1 MNDRISCGIM
11 RFRRSICGFGEIVR
25 PPREKFGR
33 IDDPVPLYT
42 VQPHG
47 GELASTLMLNRRKR
61 AEVTGVLVKEPV
73 QPISAED
80 NFALAA

>member
-1 MNDRISCGIM
+1 MNDRIFCGIV
-11 RFRRSICGFGEIVR
+11 RFGRSTCGYGEIVR
-25 PPREKFGR
+25 PPCEKYGR
-33 IDDPVPLYT
+33 IDVPVPLYT

-47 GELASTLMLNRRKR
+47 GELASTSMLNRRKR

-73 QPISAED
+73 QPTSAED